1 MIDAL
6 VGLNNLTAVIR
17 TEAETLAAYVVS
29 STYASAATGLDSRT
43 AKDVD
48 GRGKREPIRPG
59 PRGKSDDQDAGS
71 WTVTV
76 GSERGWWGTTL
87 LPGQLEEFIDRHRHT
102 VQDHPGDSHRDKL
115 ACKISNAFARQRI
128 LCGVPRSWQ
137 SDTTW
142 PSIRL
147 YFDAD
152 TSPIHLDLEQL
163 SPEAALLHSTRLVL
177 STAPLANSAS
187 GSSFA
192 QHQLQRKLEATQQ
205 ALREERHKY
214 RSLLAAPSAAGGRHG
229 RRPVVGLGSSQ
240 RSSALPSSSPSS
252 GSRSYG
258 GNAPSSDDTS
268 TVSSQPSRRGW
279 QRTLSLVNPTRVQR
293 ADPSENDDFVGDHDD
308 DGELDM

>member
-1 MIDAL
+1 MTDAL
-6 VGLNNLTAVIR
+6 VGLDNLTAVIR
-17 TEAETLAAYVVS
+17 TEAETLAAFVVS
-29 STYASAATGLDSRT
+29 STYASATTGLDSRA
-43 AKDVD
+43 AKNVD
-48 GRGKREPIRPG
+48 GPDKV
-59 PRGKSDDQDAGS
+59 GS
-71 WTVTV
+71 TSQRKKDGEETGLWTVTV
-76 GSERGWWGTTL
+76 GSEQGWWGTTL
-87 LPGQLEEFIDRHRHT
+87 SPASLQKLLDRHRHT
-102 VQDHPGDSHRDKL
+102 LQDHPGETHRDKL
-115 ACKISNAFARQRI
+115 ASKISNAFARQRI

-137 SDTTW
+137 NNTAW

-163 SPEAALLHSTRLVL
+163 SPEAALFHSTRVSLFAKPP
-177 STAPLANSAS
+177 SPSAS

-229 RRPVVGLGSSQ
+229 KRPVVGLGSSQ

-258 GNAPSSDDTS
+258 PNAPSSDDTS
-268 TVSSQPSRRGW
+268 TVSSQPNRRGW

-293 ADPSENDDFVGDHDD
+293 AYPSENDDFVGDDD
-308 DGELDM
+308 DGGELDM